1 MGGYIGFFFNLA
13 TFLMLLAI
21 NKNLVG
27 KPTDDILRLHN
38 HAFVPVDLSV
48 GELAEQISLGYAFCP
63 QFGHGRRQSAN
74 FKAAGYLAVDI
85 DHSLDMQSAQGSEFY
100 QNYASLLYTTAS
112 HTAQA
117 HRFRVIFELESP
129 IEEPG
134 RMKAALTGL
143 IAKFGG
149 DQSCND
155 ACRIFFGSVGCQLD
169 IHNKKL
175 PANIVEDLITRGR
188 ESVVRTDSRNDKY
201 APQVTVASR
210 IQLSANTQ
218 VQTEAGQWALL
229 KDLPAKTRVYCPQH
243 IDNRPSAFTL
253 RSQRGVPGVHCKACN
268 ATFFLEEQDAAPYR
282 YDFDYSWKRVLGL
295 SYEEYSTY
303 CDDNGHVDISE
314 VRGGQIRVSSARY
327 LPFNEAPFV
336 KPIELRPILQ
346 SLDSSAEDDAELCD
360 ITFVKSP
367 KGSGKTEWLK
377 RLVTMHKA
385 AGTSVLLIG
394 HRRTL
399 INSTAHRLGL
409 TSYLN
414 TQLPPQA
421 KKSELL
427 AEMDTGNDDDL
438 ADGPFKQRG
447 YISSYNTPTSLYAI
461 CLDSLPTRLEPRDDK
476 YDLIIIDEVEQVF
489 AHLLSRTLKPA
500 RREVLIHLRHYLKSA
515 KALYLLDAD
524 LNRVTVE
531 VMDALLDDDRE
542 RRWQALINLPD
553 PELRDLHFYETPRKD
568 VLTGELAEAL
578 LRGERCF
585 VATNSRR
592 FTDHLAQQLEEACG
606 KAITSIVISST
617 NSHTTEIQ
625 RFIRDIK
632 TEALKYQLIITS
644 PTMGTGIDITFD
656 GGQQL
661 IDTVFGFFETRINTH
676 FDIDQQL
683 CRVRNPKRINVW
695 IAPET
700 YSFECDPAVIESE
713 IAIMH
718 DEFEQLIDI
727 SPEGEKVFRKKD
739 VVDTLYG
746 AIYASV
752 SANRR
757 ASMNDLR
764 RNFVKLRESAGWSIV
779 TEAGSRELANEGNAI
794 QNAKKKIAQAV
805 RYQRILT
812 AEHMSL
818 SDFTDLKRKSDENMS
833 EAERDAMER
842 WDIESFYYCDISLD
856 LLQEDN
862 DWTLRH
868 AVLTYQLLTAPDD
881 VLMQR
886 DHADKADLFL
896 DRHKRLM
903 KKSLMVELFSTAGI
917 FTDGV
922 FDAEIEISG
931 SSLYRFA
938 DVCVANKSR
947 VEELLKIDVRSD
959 VKRKSVQQLT
969 ACLKL
974 LGLSLA
980 RSRVEQAKG
989 KKRYFYKLDPVS
1001 LEQVKGWAAHNADP
1015 ELREAWYDSRREDD
1029 DIAVGIE
1036 TFQRRAAE
1044 KKKSPH

>member
-1 MGGYIGFFFNLA
+1 
-13 TFLMLLAI
+13 MLLAI

-38 HAFVPVDLSV
+38 HTFVPFDLSV

-129 IEEPG
+129 IEDPG

-175 PANIVEDLITRGR
+175 PANIVEDLIVRGR
-188 ESVVRTDSRNDKY
+188 ESAVRTDSRNDKY

-218 VQTEAGQWALL
+218 VHTEAGQWALL
-229 KDLPAKTRVYCPQH
+229 KELPAKTRVYCPQH

-268 ATFFLEEQDAAPYR
+268 ATFFLEEQAAAPYR
-282 YDFDYSWKRVLGL
+282 YDFDYSWKRVFDL

-314 VRGGQIRVSSARY
+314 VRGGRIRASSVQY
-327 LPFNEAPFV
+327 LPFTEAPAV
-336 KPIELRPILQ
+336 KPVELRPILQ
-346 SLDSSAEDDAELCD
+346 PLDSSAEDDAELWD

-377 RLVTMHKA
+377 HLVAMHKA
-385 AGTSVLLIG
+385 AGNRVLLIG

-414 TQLPPQA
+414 TQLPPRT
-421 KKSELL
+421 KKSDLL
-427 AEMDTGNDDDL
+427 AEMGMGDDDDF
-438 ADGPFKQRG
+438 ADTPAKQKG
-447 YISSYNTPTSLYAI
+447 FSSYNQPTSLYAI

-489 AHLLSRTLKPA
+489 AHLLSRTLRPA
-500 RREVLIHLRHYLKSA
+500 RREVLIHLKHYLKSA

-553 PELRDLHFYETPRKD
+553 PEVRVLHFYETPRKD
-568 VLTGELAEAL
+568 VLIGELAAAL

-606 KAITSIVISST
+606 KAITSIVISSN
-617 NSHTTEIQ
+617 NSHTPEIQ
-625 RFIRDIK
+625 LFIRDIK

-644 PTMGTGIDITFD
+644 PSMGTGIDITFD

-718 DEFEQLIDI
+718 DEFDQLIDI
-727 SPEGEKVFRKKD
+727 SPEGEKVYRQRD
-739 VVDTLYG
+739 AVDALYG

-764 RNFVKLRESAGWSIV
+764 RNFVKLRESAGWSIIP
-779 TEAGSRELANEGNAI
+779 EAGSRDLASEGNAI
-794 QNAKKKIAQAV
+794 QKARKKIAQAE

-812 AEHMSL
+812 AEHLSL
-818 SDFTDLKRKSDENMS
+818 SDFTYLKRKSDESLS

-868 AVLTYQLLTAPDD
+868 AVLTYQLLTSPDE
-881 VLMQR
+881 VLTQR
-886 DHADKADLFL
+886 DHADNFDLFL

-903 KKSLMVELFSTAGI
+903 KKNLMVDLFSSAGI
-917 FTDGV
+917 FTNGV
-922 FDAEIEISG
+922 FDAEVEISV
-931 SSLYRFA
+931 SNLNRFA

-947 VEELLKIDVRSD
+947 VEELLKIAVRADVL
-959 VKRKSVQQLT
+959 RKSVQQLT
-969 ACLKL
+969 ACLKV

-980 RSRVEQAKG
+980 KPRIEQAQG
-989 KKRYFYKLDPVS
+989 KKRYFYRLDQAS
-1001 LEQVKGWAAHNADP
+1001 LEQVRRWAAHNADP
-1015 ELREAWYDSRREDD
+1015 DLRAAWYESRREGD
-1029 DIAVGIE
+1029 DIADGIE
-1036 TFQRRAAE
+1036 AFGRREAK
-1044 KKKSPH
+1044 KKKSML